1 MTQGLSSHISWP
13 LSLPF
18 HRRCAAHHSH
28 PTQGLDT
35 FADSWQVIEQLA
47 ASVLL
52 PEGHHFLDLLGDGCQ
67 QVRKL
72 VLEKKRQEKTEVRVL
87 LCFMLLNSDLV
98 KQEFFM
104 NYNKHANKICV
115 YLQRFIWL
123 HYYSTPPQSSN
134 SSGRILWFFMIRTHI
149 PAVPQNST
157 ISVICLFCPTNRS
170 Y

>member
-1 MTQGLSSHISWP
+1 M
-13 LSLPF
+13 
-18 HRRCAAHHSH
+18 
-28 PTQGLDT
+28 
-35 FADSWQVIEQLA
+35 IEQLA

-104 NYNKHANKICV
+104 NYNKHANKLCN

-134 SSGRILWFFMIRTHI
+134 SSGRILWFFMIMTHI

-157 ISVICLFCPTNRS
+157 ISVICLFCPNNRS